1 MLMVSRSLMSLN
13 QIPADQIE
21 SVEVISNPSAKYE
34 AATTGGIVNIIL
46 KKNRKAGYNG
56 SVSSGSGQSGQ
67 VQRFCQSEYE

>member
-1 MLMVSRSLMSLN
+1 MSLN

-46 KKNRKAGYNG
+46 KKIRKAGYNG
-56 SVSSGSGQSGQ
+56 SLSLGVGNQDRYNGSANLM
-67 VQRFCQSEYE
+67 YE